1 MQITEQWGR
10 ALGCDLRATPAHFP
24 TRFDDIEQFHCVET
38 HDCSGAEAAAAAVV
52 RCFHTGGHAWPF
64 TIPMLLGRWYFAELV
79 FDFFEAHP
87 KPAAGHATI
96 SAPQ

>member
-10 ALGCDLRATPAHFP
+10 ALGCDLRAAPAHYQ

-38 HDCSGAEAAAAAVV
+38 HDCSGAEAAAAVV

-87 KPAAGHATI
+87 KPAAEHATI